1 MADADIHYKLDLIV
15 HLVDTTTGKAIE
27 QRQVTFQSE
36 EQVVPF
42 LRRDDGLYILLNR
55 GRKDMDLKIQVV
67 GFLPAEVRICYT
79 QLQEQFPKVEVAM
92 IPEISPSGFIDM
104 VTMEGQYTGM
114 ESIVAVPLK
123 NPYGVVARYLEKK
136 QILRLYGTKPLK
148 EMAYAV
154 IHEQQQEFE
163 EFQIKKRIDKL
174 NVKLAEPLKTAC
186 RPEEM
191 VVRIVR
197 GRVDASGNYL
207 LRLQEDAG
215 GIEYMIRYVVAGKV
229 VFKRI
234 TTESFQLIG
243 ESEEGGV

>member
-1 MADADIHYKLDLIV
+1 MADAEIHYRLDLIV
-15 HLVDTTTGKAIE
+15 HLVDTTTGKAIG
-27 QRQVTFQSE
+27 QKQVTFQNE

-42 LRRDDGLYILLNR
+42 LRRDEGLYILLNR

-67 GFLPAEVRICYT
+67 GFLPAEVRICYDE
-79 QLQEQFPKVEVAM
+79 LQEQFPEVEVAM
-92 IPEISPSGFIDM
+92 IPEISPSGFVDM
-104 VTMEGQYTGM
+104 VTMEGQYPGM

-148 EMAYAV
+148 EMSYAV
-154 IHEQQQEFE
+154 VHEQQQEFE

-174 NVKLAEPLKTAC
+174 NVKLSRPLETAC

-197 GRVDASGNYL
+197 GRVDDSGNYL

-215 GIEYMIRYVVAGKV
+215 GTEYMLRYVVDGKA
-229 VFKRI
+229 VFKKI
-234 TTESFQLIG
+234 STGNFQLIG